1 VVVKGGGFRMVS
13 MVSIWFQFVG
23 FNLLVSIQWFHGDF
37 SGFIVVERSGV
48 NIIACFHFQISSQ
61 GAGVAVLIA

>member
-23 FNLLVSIQWFHGDF
+23 FNSLVSIQWFQFGFNSLVSIHWFQF
-37 SGFIVVERSGV
+37 SGFMVVSV
-48 NIIACFHFQISSQ
+48 VSSLLNE
-61 GAGVAVLIA
+61 VVSI